1 MRPSRTLHHATALV
15 VVLAALACIVADLPL
30 GFALAIVAA
39 GLLEARWRWLSF
51 GAKRTRFVL
60 TSDGR
65 WTVVTGDREWRA
77 SLVDAVELG
86 PLLAMTLRGDDGTTR
101 RYALLPDSADADE
114 LRRLRVWL
122 RHKAAKPARPS

>member
-1 MRPSRTLHHATALV
+1 VGFIIANVPS
-15 VVLAALACIVADLPL
+15 
-30 GFALAIVAA
+30 GFAATIVVA
-39 GLLEARWRWLSF
+39 GLVEARRRWY
-51 GAKRTRFVL
+51 AHRDTPTRLVL

-65 WTVVTGDREWRA
+65 WNVVVDEMQWRA

-122 RHKAAKPARPS
+122 RHKAGKPPQTSDPPM